1 MQNETHELMF
11 VEEVAET
18 CRAPVGTVRHWLRD
32 GRLKSFR
39 LGRRRL
45 VRRADL
51 NTFLRAALNGHS
63 EAKS

>member
-1 MQNETHELMF
+1 MHELMF
-11 VEEVAET
+11 VEEVAEA

-45 VRRADL
+45 VRRTDL
-51 NTFLRAALNGHS
+51 DRFMRAALKELV